1 MIKIK
6 YFILSTNL
14 PCFASAALG
23 TMKFGNMS
31 KSKPG
36 GPALILIDIQKGFA
50 DIEYWGGH
58 RNNPD
63 AEFRASELL
72 SVWRDSGLP
81 VFHVQHCSTIP
92 TSPLHETHAGNQFND
107 LVTPIDGEP
116 IIKKNVNSAF
126 IGTDLQ
132 AQLDQ
137 AKITT
142 LVIAGLTTDHCIS
155 TSVRMAGNLGYET
168 FLVAAATATFDKKG
182 INGQIF
188 PAELIHQTALASLDK
203 EFATV
208 IKTDVTKQDIVFN
221 PAKKIRIFSR
231 AKQNPF
237 MANISK

>member
-1 MIKIK
+1 M
-6 YFILSTNL
+6 
-14 PCFASAALG
+14 G
-23 TMKFGNMS
+23 T
-31 KSKPG
+31 SKPG

-50 DIEYWGGH
+50 NNEYWGGQ

-72 SVWRDSGLP
+72 SVWRENGLP
-81 VFHVQHCSTIP
+81 VFHVQHCSAIP

-107 LVTPIDGEP
+107 LVVPIAGEP

-132 AQLDQ
+132 AQLDH

-142 LVIAGLTTDHCIS
+142 LVIAGLTTDHCVS
-155 TSVRMAGNLGYET
+155 TTTRTAGNLGYKT

-188 PAELIHQTALASLDK
+188 PAELIHQTALASLDR

-208 IKTDVTKQDIVFN
+208 ITADVTKQVMAFN
-221 PAKKIRIFSR
+221 PARKIKMISR
-231 AKQNPF
+231 AKSNSF
-237 MANISK
+237 LTRVSK

>member
-1 MIKIK
+1 M
-6 YFILSTNL
+6 ST
-14 PCFASAALG
+14 
-23 TMKFGNMS
+23 
-31 KSKPG
+31 SKPG
-36 GPALILIDIQKGFA
+36 GPALILVDIQKGFA
-50 DIEYWGGH
+50 NIEYWGGQ

-72 SVWRDSGLP
+72 KVWRDSGLP
-81 VFHVQHCSTIP
+81 VFHVQHCSTML
-92 TSPLHETHAGNQFND
+92 TSPLHETSAGNQFND
-107 LVTPIDGEP
+107 LVTPIEGEP
-116 IIKKNVNSAF
+116 VIKKSVNSAF

-155 TSVRMAGNLGYET
+155 TTTRMAGNLGYET

-188 PAELIHQTALASLDK
+188 PAELIHQTALASLHK

-208 IKTDVTKQDIVFN
+208 ITTDVTKQTMVFN
-221 PAKKIRIFSR
+221 PAKKIRMITR
-231 AKQNPF
+231 ARQNTLLI
-237 MANISK
+237 NLGK

>member
-1 MIKIK
+1 MGVNKQ
-6 YFILSTNL
+6 
-14 PCFASAALG
+14 
-23 TMKFGNMS
+23 
-31 KSKPG
+31 G

-50 DIEYWGGH
+50 NVKYWGGR

-63 AEFRASELL
+63 AELRASELL
-72 SVWRDSGLP
+72 SVWRDSRLP

-92 TSPLHETHAGNQFND
+92 TSPLHETHDGNQFND
-107 LVTPIDGEP
+107 LVVPIEREL

-132 AQLDQ
+132 AQLDN

-155 TSVRMAGNLGYET
+155 TTTRMAGNLGYET
-168 FLVAAATATFDKKG
+168 FLVADATATFDKKG

-208 IKTDVTKQDIVFN
+208 ITTDVIKQAIAFD
-221 PAKKIRIFSR
+221 PAKKLRMIRSAKRNASLFSIN
-231 AKQNPF
+231 K
-237 MANISK
+237 